1 MKKLFLILLLA
12 LQFTAATHVAVAD
25 VDIPVCWPCETESH

>member
-1 MKKLFLILLLA
+1 MKRIILTLLLS
-12 LQFTAATHVAVAD
+12 LQFVAVAGTASAD